1 MLVTLASQRVNM
13 YIKHYKKVLEC
24 YNVTVRIRN
33 VNTGNDPRSL
43 LCKETDKIGD
53 KGKLLA

>member
-1 MLVTLASQRVNM
+1 M
-13 YIKHYKKVLEC
+13 LEC

-33 VNTGNDPRSL
+33 VNTGNDSRSL

-53 KGKLLA
+53 KGKLLVWQVTMITVI

>member
-1 MLVTLASQRVNM
+1 M
-13 YIKHYKKVLEC
+13 LEC

-43 LCKETDKIGD
+43 FCKETDKIGD
-53 KGKLLA
+53 KGKLLVWQVTILTVI